1 MYLNELQNKL
11 LVKPLSEIPDK
22 KILISTMNAYSF
34 WVLQKDEIFQK
45 AITNSHL
52 ILSDGIS
59 IVWAIRMLNGT
70 RLKKIAGTDL
80 LEWEL
85 KRLQKNNGKC
95 FFLGSCT
102 GTLKRIYA
110 RVKQEY
116 PNVSVQYYEP
126 PFKPAF
132 SDEDDETMIRAVNS
146 FAPDVLFI
154 GLTAPKQEK
163 WGASNFDRLNV
174 NHICCIGAAF
184 DFYALT
190 IQRAPVWMINAGL
203 EWFYRLLRE
212 PKRTWKRYLI
222 GNSAFVALI
231 LKEKLNMMR
240 ARVPGETGRPISK
253 E

>member
-11 LVKPLSEIPDK
+11 FVKPLSEIPDK

-34 WVLQKDEIFQK
+34 WVLQSDETFQK
-45 AITNSHL
+45 AIINSHL

-59 IVWAIRMLNGT
+59 IVWALRILNGT

-80 LEWEL
+80 LQWEL
-85 KRLQKNNGKC
+85 NRLQKINGKC

-102 GTLKRIYA
+102 GTLKRIYE
-110 RVKQEY
+110 RTRHEY

-126 PFKPAF
+126 PFKADF
-132 SDEDDETMIRAVNS
+132 SAEDDEAMIDAVNS
-146 FAPDVLFI
+146 FAPEVLFL

-163 WGASNFDRLNV
+163 WGANNFDRLNV

-190 IQRAPVWMINAGL
+190 VQRAPVWMINAGL
-203 EWFYRLLRE
+203 EWLYRFLRE
-212 PKRTWKRYLI
+212 PRRTWKRYLI
-222 GNSAFVALI
+222 GNPAFVALI
-231 LKEKLNMMR
+231 LKEKFNMMR
-240 ARVPGETGRPISK
+240 EKLKLPISTGN
-253 E
+253 